1 MEKTTME
8 ISPIAGIRA
17 VPAVKLPK
25 NDPQLSAVF
34 DIENPFGP
42 QQDTFS
48 QRQGK
53 MSGGQDDG
61 TAGQEASAESSADSP
76 ASAPNSTVSLFA

>member
-1 MEKTTME
+1 ME

-25 NDPQLSAVF
+25 DDPQLSAVF
-34 DIENPFGP
+34 DIESAFGP
-42 QQDTFS
+42 QKNAFS

-61 TAGQEASAESSADSP
+61 AAGQETSAESSADSP

>member
-1 MEKTTME
+1 ME

-17 VPAVKLPK
+17 VPAVKPPK
-25 NDPQLSAVF
+25 DDPQLSAVF
-34 DIENPFGP
+34 DIENAFGP

-48 QRQGK
+48 QRQGE
-53 MSGGQDDG
+53 MTGGQDDG
-61 TAGQEASAESSADSP
+61 AAGQETSAESSADSP